1 MANVDF
7 IEKRLSGAKE
17 KLVKLEKKLERILK
31 AEESNY
37 ELNNPYYYSDYD
49 KRSTLRDIE
58 ECKKNIEK
66 YENELIITIEKDNS
80 RNVQVI
86 IDFLQAWKDKV
97 YSLYES
103 TIKSA
108 LAMYKELRALYPN
121 WMDKNYDEKMANF
134 RELEREYDRKLYG
147 KFESREYTSSRTGRV
162 HKEKVKV
169 ESGEW
174 EFLGNY
180 YTPRDIDE
188 GLKKLDRD
196 LTTEMKHKYD
206 FIIERTNKIVGEIV
220 DTNNLRIGANGELNG
235 IIIGTRGKAKVE
247 TIGAGG
253 YNTDTIVNV
262 KHGQIFHYRVLVKE
276 VK

>member
-1 MANVDF
+1 MANVEF
-7 IEKRLSGAKE
+7 IENRLNGAKD

-37 ELNNPYYYSDYD
+37 EKNNPYYYSDYD
-49 KRSTLRDIE
+49 KRCTLREID
-58 ECKKNIEK
+58 ECMKKIK
-66 YENELIITIEKDNS
+66 SYENDLITTIEKDNS

-97 YSLYES
+97 YSIYES
-103 TIKSA
+103 TIKTAVS
-108 LAMYKELRALYPN
+108 MYKELRAMYPNN
-121 WMDKNYDEKMANF
+121 WMDKDYDEKMANF
-134 RELEREYDRKLYG
+134 REYEKEYDRKLYG
-147 KFESREYTSSRTGRV
+147 SFEYREYTSSYTGRV

-180 YTPRDIDE
+180 YTPRDIEE

-196 LTTEMKHKYD
+196 LSNEMKHKYD

-220 DTNNLRIGANGELNG
+220 DTNDLRIGANGELNG

-253 YNTDTIVNV
+253 YNI
-262 KHGQIFHYRVLVKE
+262 QIFHYRVLVKE